1 VARELGLPLIDK
13 DDILESLF
21 ETRGTGDVHW
31 RRFLSR
37 ESDELFV
44 RQALNS
50 GGAVLCSF
58 WHQAG
63 MPADS
68 GTPTAWLGDLPGPVI
83 HVRCCCDPLV
93 AAQRFLARNRH
104 SGHLDHMKQQADV
117 TRDFVALA
125 QLGALDI
132 QPRLDVDTEMQL
144 DIARLVR
151 HIRDAWRLTTRAQVS
166 P

>member
-1 VARELGLPLIDK
+1 MVARLVSHELSLPLIDK

-31 RRFLSR
+31 RRSLSR

-68 GTPTAWLGDLPGPVI
+68 GTPTAWLGNLPGSVV
-83 HVRCCCDPLV
+83 HLRCCCDPLM
-93 AAQRFLARNRH
+93 AARRFLARSRH
-104 SGHLDHMKQQADV
+104 AGHLDHLRFPADL
-117 TRDFVALA
+117 TREFVALA
-125 QLGALDI
+125 QLGALDVE
-132 QPRLDVDTEMQL
+132 PRIDVDTEAHL
-144 DIARLVR
+144 DIALLIQRILE
-151 HIRDAWRLTTRAQVS
+151 AWR
-166 P
+166 